1 LTVEHRFRID
11 THSPNA
17 EIAGALDRIE
27 GVLLEQDLSLAVARE
42 MRLVAE
48 ESMTN
53 VLRHAYRP
61 EEDGSVEI
69 ALRVRAGEVR
79 LVVRDRGRA
88 FNPLERASPP
98 LDLPVEERPLG
109 GLGIHLIK
117 ALTDEQLYTRE
128 GEDNVLVLI
137 RRRDIL

>member
-1 LTVEHRFRID
+1 MEHRFRIHS
-11 THSPNA
+11 HSPNA
-17 EIAGALDRIE
+17 ELAAILDGIESAFLKQGLSVAL
-27 GVLLEQDLSLAVARE
+27 ARE

-48 ESMTN
+48 EAMTN
-53 VLRHAYRP
+53 VLRHAYGL

-69 ALRVRAGEVR
+69 TLVVQEGEVR
-79 LVVRDRGRA
+79 LIVRDHGRA
-88 FNPLERASPP
+88 FNPLEHPSPP

-109 GLGIHLIK
+109 GLGIHLIN

-128 GEDNVLVLI
+128 AEENVLVLV